1 MLIQKLI
8 KAKMSSRNA
17 EAISEVFYRY
27 DTERTGKIT
36 KNQLRSCLND
46 LNGRQIDDD
55 EVFFFFFSNSS

>member
-55 EVFFFFFSNSS
+55 EVFFFFSNSS

>member
-1 MLIQKLI
+1 
-8 KAKMSSRNA
+8 MSSRNA